1 MAGRSSQKS
10 SESEPRLSVSRSHL
24 EDDGSEPRPQHLQ
37 ASHSSDS
44 GPLGSLGLSHGSPV
58 AWEYLPF
65 FRTYGKLLAVEEPAS
80 RPQVCRDRG
89 GDQNTPEDLEPPS
102 GFFPHYRSKEESFP
116 CLGLPGGSC
125 QSSQDLRLTKEA
137 LVGCFC
143 RLTGSCRCSVSRRAA
158 LGPLDP
164 LQASAPGPH
173 TAILASPDVVPRS
186 LHSPP
191 CCPILLLSAGCSR
204 DSSPTVLLSSD
215 AAFRSQA
222 LCASGFVP
230 YYRTPEEELHTSPGP
245 PTSPSGSGGPTGE
258 LPRPGA
264 AIV

>member
-1 MAGRSSQKS
+1 PARIKKAR
-10 SESEPRLSVSRSHL
+10 SEPRLSVSRSHL

-44 GPLGSLGLSHGSPV
+44 GPLGSLGLSHGSP
-58 AWEYLPF
+58 
-65 FRTYGKLLAVEEPAS
+65 LLAVEEPAS
-80 RPQVCRDRG
+80 WPQVCRDRG

-143 RLTGSCRCSVSRRAA
+143 RLTGSCRCSAV
-158 LGPLDP
+158 
-164 LQASAPGPH
+164 
-173 TAILASPDVVPRS
+173 LASPDVVPGS

-204 DSSPTVLLSSD
+204 DSSPTVPLSSD

>member
-1 MAGRSSQKS
+1 MTGGTPFSSQSSQKS

-80 RPQVCRDRG
+80 WPQVCRDRG

-173 TAILASPDVVPRS
+173 TV
-186 LHSPP
+186 
-191 CCPILLLSAGCSR
+191 
-204 DSSPTVLLSSD
+204 
-215 AAFRSQA
+215 SQA
-222 LCASGFVP
+222 GPLWRSMGAPGTVGTEAVGRPARLVP
-230 YYRTPEEELHTSPGP
+230 VLGGGGLGNVFKPLELQFPAEE
-245 PTSPSGSGGPTGE
+245 
-258 LPRPGA
+258 RQR
-264 AIV
+264 

>member
-1 MAGRSSQKS
+1 MTGGTPFSSQSSQKS

-80 RPQVCRDRG
+80 WPQVCRDRG

-143 RLTGSCRCSVSRRAA
+143 RLTGSCRLSW
-158 LGPLDP
+158 
-164 LQASAPGPH
+164 QAQM
-173 TAILASPDVVPRS
+173 L
-186 LHSPP
+186 
-191 CCPILLLSAGCSR
+191 
-204 DSSPTVLLSSD
+204 
-215 AAFRSQA
+215 
-222 LCASGFVP
+222 
-230 YYRTPEEELHTSPGP
+230 SPGP
-245 PTSPSGSGGPTGE
+245 YIHHPAAPSCCSRQGAPVTAARLSPSPVMLPSGAKPFVPQDSCLTTEPQRRSYTPALGLPPLHRGAGGPQGSC
-258 LPRPGA
+258 PGL
-264 AIV
+264 VQP

>member
-24 EDDGSEPRPQHLQ
+24 EDDGSEPQPQHLQ

-143 RLTGSCRCSVSRRAA
+143 RLTGSCRCSAV
-158 LGPLDP
+158 
-164 LQASAPGPH
+164 
-173 TAILASPDVVPRS
+173 LASPDVVPGS

-204 DSSPTVLLSSD
+204 DSSPTVPLSSD

-245 PTSPSGSGGPTGE
+245 PTSPSGSGGAH
-258 LPRPGA
+258 RGA
-264 AIV
+264 AQAWCSHSVREQELL